1 MGEGAGEEDLDVEQV
16 GDEEV
21 QLAGEGEEEIEEVE
35 WGSAIGRVI
44 QGMRGK
50 SPEEGEE
57 WSEEWAW

>member
-21 QLAGEGEEEIEEVE
+21 QPAGEGEEEIEEVE

-44 QGMRGK
+44 QGMQGE